1 MPRLVGLA
9 KAYEL
14 MLTTDI
20 IDAREAERI
29 GLVNKVVPHEELM
42 PATMELATKIAT
54 KPPIAVNLAKEG
66 IRRGLNM
73 PIDEWK
79 QWYSIAMRFCF
90 TTEDHR
96 EGALAFVEKR
106 EPKFKGR

>member
-1 MPRLVGLA
+1 LVGLA

-20 IDAREAERI
+20 IDAQEAERI
-29 GLVNKVVPHEELM
+29 GLVNKVVPHEELLTS
-42 PATMELATKIAT
+42 TMELATKIVN
-54 KPPIAVNLAKEG
+54 KPPLSVKLAKEG
-66 IRRGLNM
+66 IRRGLDM

-79 QWYSIAMRFCF
+79 QWYSFALRFCF